1 MTNFDKIKAMDINDL
16 VGFILNVEYNNYDF
30 TYGDVIEKWLL
41 QEAE

>member
-30 TYGDVIEKWLL
+30 TYWDDVKKWLL
-41 QEAE
+41 QEAD